1 MIGGS
6 LDVLSTGAVVS
17 NFPARGQGRVF
28 LINNIEYATAQLW
41 VRDDSSSRSPT

>member
-17 NFPARGQGRVF
+17 NFPARGQGTVF
-28 LINNIEYATAQLW
+28 LLNNIEYATAQLLGA
-41 VRDDSSSRSPT
+41 RRF